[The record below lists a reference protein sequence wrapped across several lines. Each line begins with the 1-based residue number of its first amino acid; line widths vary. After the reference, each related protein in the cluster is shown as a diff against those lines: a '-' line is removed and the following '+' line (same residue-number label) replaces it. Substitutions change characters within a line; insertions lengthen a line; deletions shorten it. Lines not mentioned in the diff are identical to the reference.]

1 MQFSIA
7 GILARVFC
15 FALAALLDARLPAV
29 AEAPQG
35 STFRDQ
41 EPFQRKI
48 NFISTLGKRR
58 TPNPPGW
65 EAYGG
70 SVYKQKRGYGW
81 VTPLTGLYAAD
92 GGQDA
97 AIRLSAGVLTSPL
110 RLGRLELANWQGAHR
125 ENHPLVF
132 RIDLPSGWYRVTC
145 ASAGFLVLPV
155 VDQRSFKC
163 RAHDAVFAGPPSG
176 VPLKVGGED
185 LVEGS
190 AIVEVTDG
198 HLRVV
203 VGDPAYGGWTW
214 SYQGPWYGGWWKWWG
229 RWGEQRYAE
238 TWRQKFTRVIDP
250 GFHHLRLNSL
260 EIERVPAP
268 VQQPSIF
275 FRDFFNRDD
284 NSDIN
289 AGVAE
294 ADHWRSLHSSGS
306 DRLGLELYRTS
317 IKLTGPTGG
326 KGALALVQGK
336 PSAAKG
342 TVRYSTRVSLFT
354 GEGSRI
360 GSGIQEA
367 GLLILGEPAGA
378 TEFNSTFIGVAFDR
392 SRADTPGRVRYRVGN
407 GQDGYRTEIDIPD
420 KTLPFKIAE
429 GEYEIVVEHDVGKN
443 TLSRVRINGVDITG
457 LLPQSDRRQRISRG
471 LFGMRASMDDYGS
484 GVRLQQFYWS
494 YRVEAVSKQN

>member
-1 MQFSIA
+1 MSI
-7 GILARVFC
+7 V
-15 FALAALLDARLPAV
+15 ALLDARLPARGQ
-29 AEAPQG
+29 ADREPAARG
-35 STFRDQ
+35 Q
-41 EPFQRKI
+41 EPLRKRI
-48 NFISTLGKRR
+48 NFISTHDRR
-58 TPNPPGW
+58 PTPSPPGW
-65 EAYGG
+65 EAYDGA
-70 SVYKQKRGYGW
+70 VYSKTRGYGW
-81 VTPLTGLYAAD
+81 ATRLTGFYASD
-92 GGQDA
+92 GGRDA
-97 AIRLSAGVLTSPL
+97 PVLLPDGIMTSPEG
-110 RLGRLELANWQGAHR
+110 LGRLELANWQGTHR
-125 ENHPLVF
+125 ENHPRVF
-132 RIDLPSGWYRVTC
+132 RIDLAPGWYRVAC
-145 ASAGFLVLPV
+145 ASAGFSILPV

-163 RAHDAVFAGPPSG
+163 RAQDTVFAGPPYG
-176 VPLKVGGED
+176 APLKAGGRD
-185 LVEGS
+185 LIEGS
-190 AIVEVTDG
+190 NIVKVTDG
-198 HLRVV
+198 HLRIV

-214 SYQGPWYGGWWKWWG
+214 SHPGPWYRGWRQWWRKWG
-229 RWGEQRYAE
+229 DHRYAE
-238 TWRQKFTRVIDP
+238 TWRQKITRVIDP

-317 IKLTGPTGG
+317 IKLTGPTGS
-326 KGALALVQGK
+326 KGALALVQLK
-336 PSAAKG
+336 PSPATG

-367 GLLILGEPAGA
+367 GLLILGEPGKV

-392 SRADTPGRVRYRVGN
+392 SRTDTPGRVRYRVGD
-407 GQDGYRTEIDIPD
+407 GRSGYRIDSDIPD
-420 KTLPFKIAE
+420 DKLPFKVTE
-429 GEYEIVVEHDVGKN
+429 GEYEIVVEHDVDRN
-443 TLSRVRINGVDITG
+443 VLSRVRINGVDITG
-457 LLPQSDRRQRISRG
+457 HWPQSDRRQRLPRG
-471 LFGMRASMDDYGS
+471 QFGIRASMDDHGS